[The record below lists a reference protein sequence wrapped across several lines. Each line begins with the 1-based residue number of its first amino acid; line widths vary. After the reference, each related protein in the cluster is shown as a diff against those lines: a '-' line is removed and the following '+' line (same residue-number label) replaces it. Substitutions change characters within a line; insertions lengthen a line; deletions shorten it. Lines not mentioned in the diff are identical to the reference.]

1 MRENKTY
8 LLFKILLIAIR
19 KLTRKRGK
27 VEGQMERRDIIQEY
41 SNFGSQTYAPLTRI
55 GMFLDRGSEQ
65 YVVKSR
71 HLSTYQG
78 LLELEASLPD
88 FVVNPRVKAPKP
100 KTVTKTGYLKRK
112 YRQEQELKDMHQVWI
127 FSLSFSLVGWK
138 SVYFLRLLIYSF
150 ICISNI

>member
-1 MRENKTY
+1 M
-8 LLFKILLIAIR
+8 FKILIAIR

-100 KTVTKTGYLKRK
+100 KTVTKTGYMKRK
-112 YRQEQELKDMHQVWI
+112 YRQEQELKDMHQVRTNSL
-127 FSLSFSLVGWK
+127 SLSFVCCWLIVSLIFETAY
-138 SVYFLRLLIYSF
+138 YFLIPLHQ
-150 ICISNI
+150 

>member
-1 MRENKTY
+1 
-8 LLFKILLIAIR
+8 
-19 KLTRKRGK
+19 
-27 VEGQMERRDIIQEY
+27 MERRDIIQEY

-100 KTVTKTGYLKRK
+100 KTVTKTGYMKRK
-112 YRQEQELKDMHQVWI
+112 YRQEQELKDMHQVRTL
-127 FSLSFSLVGWK
+127 SLSPSLSLFYCWLRV
-138 SVYFLRLLIYSF
+138 SLIFETAYYFLIPL
-150 ICISNI
+150 NQ

>member
-1 MRENKTY
+1 
-8 LLFKILLIAIR
+8 
-19 KLTRKRGK
+19 
-27 VEGQMERRDIIQEY
+27 MERRDIIHEY

-100 KTVTKTGYLKRK
+100 KTVTKTGYMKRK
-112 YRQEQELKDMHQVWI
+112 YRQEQELKDMHTVRLALLKTTTVLFIILNFKTSTYPQLFYTIVLLYEI
-127 FSLSFSLVGWK
+127 LISLTFKFHFFNTQNKLFCLSDT
-138 SVYFLRLLIYSF
+138 
-150 ICISNI
+150 N

>member
-1 MRENKTY
+1 
-8 LLFKILLIAIR
+8 
-19 KLTRKRGK
+19 
-27 VEGQMERRDIIQEY
+27 MERRDIIQEY

-100 KTVTKTGYLKRK
+100 KTVTKTGYMKRK
-112 YRQEQELKDMHQVWI
+112 YRQEQELKDMHQVRTL
-127 FSLSFSLVGWK
+127 SLSLS
-138 SVYFLRLLIYSF
+138 RLLLVDSLSHF
-150 ICISNI
+150 

>member
-1 MRENKTY
+1 MEG
-8 LLFKILLIAIR
+8 
-19 KLTRKRGK
+19 KL
-27 VEGQMERRDIIQEY
+27 ERRDIIQEF

-100 KTVTKTGYLKRK
+100 KTVTKTGYMKRK
-112 YRQEQELKDMHQVWI
+112 YRQEQELKDMHTVI
-127 FSLSFSLVGWK
+127 LYDYLIIPYK
-138 SVYFLRLLIYSF
+138 FLKKKIRRDKIYSF
-150 ICISNI
+150 HYMSP